1 VSLTSVANAEEDVDD
16 LAMPS
21 QEEQKTNDDAEMAA
35 RIARKRELQK
45 KATRATGFADSTK
58 QEFQKQKDMKKS
70 REERRNALCEEL
82 GRGC

>member
-1 VSLTSVANAEEDVDD
+1 MVLLKLIVYGIQV
-16 LAMPS
+16 
-21 QEEQKTNDDAEMAA
+21 
-35 RIARKRELQK
+35 RV